1 MISHKNVITI
11 DPAIYRERFKALSH
25 EAKGFWLD
33 LMAAGCGSAAAI
45 PACEEKLGH
54 MIGCDVRKVRR
65 LRDELVAAGILE
77 ARFGVKGAA

>member
-1 MISHKNVITI
+1 MIATRTLITI
-11 DPAIYRERFKALSH
+11 DPTVYRERSKALSH

-54 MIGCDVRKVRR
+54 MLGCDVRKVRR
-65 LRDELVAAGILE
+65 LRDELAAAGILE